1 MKATLKIRPELTAVG
16 LVVYWYDYPAGQ
28 GAYGSGGW
36 SRHAK
41 HRPHPVLVT
50 KRPQAVEFS
59 GKSVIVDG
67 IRKLKC
73 TIVRESTGEVLR
85 QDYELARIQRDL

>member
-1 MKATLKIRPELTAVG
+1 MKATLKISPQTQAAG
-16 LVVYWYDYPAGQ
+16 LVVYWYDYPAGR

-36 SRHAK
+36 SRHAR
-41 HRPHPVLVT
+41 HRPQPVLVT
-50 KRPQAVEFS
+50 RRPQAIEYS

-67 IRKLKC
+67 LRKLKA
-73 TIVRESTGEVLR
+73 TIVRESTGEILR